1 MLEMREA
8 QKIEAKLRF
17 KLTPATYEPEKNSF
31 CVSLDDVE
39 YNTVT
44 FHFQDTMKELSHI
57 M

>member
-8 QKIEAKLRF
+8 QKIEAKLRL
-17 KLTPATYEPEKNSF
+17 KLIPTKYEPKKNNF

-44 FHFQDTMKELSHI
+44 FHFRDTMKELSEI